1 MARGAGNFWRTL
13 LGRPNGRR
21 CHAPP
26 DPETPENKH
35 HGHAGPRIARYL
47 LDHPAVRA
55 GLSDEAM
62 RGELQ
67 RVVVLNMGSL
77 AVSALGL
84 MVVVMGIVLG

>member
-1 MARGAGNFWRTL
+1 MQSLVWAGALVSLIGVAGLVYCVMRALRAR
-13 LGRPNGRR
+13 
-21 CHAPP
+21 
-26 DPETPENKH
+26 
-35 HGHAGPRIARYL
+35 
-47 LDHPAVRA
+47 RA

-84 MVVVMGIVLG
+84 MAVVMGIVLG

>member
-1 MARGAGNFWRTL
+1 MQSLVWAGALVSLIGVAGLVYCVMRALRAR
-13 LGRPNGRR
+13 
-21 CHAPP
+21 
-26 DPETPENKH
+26 
-35 HGHAGPRIARYL
+35 
-47 LDHPAVRA
+47 RA